1 MRPTAPA
8 LALALLL
15 PALPGPAQ
23 ATTTCEELWVTR
35 NMLFH
40 RAGYCF
46 GSALGQALFGNAGC
60 TQTDAGAV
68 TVDRQAVD
76 YMRGLEQSI
85 GCRVNTGAGPT
96 PAMQARKAA
105 LDRLIDIP
113 VPDELGFACWGWR
126 GGAFAL
132 HAGASATSPVIGT
145 AQPRQ
150 SLIFNHWRRGDWSY
164 VEVSDGPG
172 TAVVAEGWAQTE
184 VGRGMCDQEAG

>member
-1 MRPTAPA
+1 MRPTVPA
-8 LALALLL
+8 IVLALLL

-46 GSALGQALFGNAGC
+46 GSALGQTMFGNAGC

-76 YMRGLEQSI
+76 YMRGLEQGI
-85 GCRVNTGAGPT
+85 CYRVDTGAAPT
-96 PAMQARKAA
+96 PAMWARKAA
-105 LDRLIDIP
+105 LDRMIDIP
-113 VPDELGFACWGWR
+113 VLDEFGFAYWGWR
-126 GGAFAL
+126 GGAFPL
-132 HAGASATSPVIGT
+132 HAGASASSPVIGT

-150 SLIFNHWRRGDWSY
+150 SLIFGYLPRGDWSY
-164 VEVSDGPG
+164 VAISNGPG
-172 TAVVAEGWAQTE
+172 TAVVAEGWASTE